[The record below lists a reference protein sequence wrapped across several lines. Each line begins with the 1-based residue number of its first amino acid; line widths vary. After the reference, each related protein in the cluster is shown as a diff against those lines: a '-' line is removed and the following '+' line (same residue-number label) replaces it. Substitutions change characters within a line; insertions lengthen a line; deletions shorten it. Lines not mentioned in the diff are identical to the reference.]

1 MEASIPCAAA
11 PHVLWVPTVTYYYSV
26 PALIFLVTPVFL
38 SKAMNWWSSVVFRL
52 LVECFTKYC
61 MVNESI
67 RHFRALQRIP
77 GGTKVL
83 YNEGNCGDPLSLYLR
98 SLCLDGEF
106 SLFYTSDKS
115 GKVTDCVD
123 CWVFDYELWPS
134 WWTMFRACLV
144 ELLEWFQWEPCQ
156 MAVVESDFF
165 GVVPWN
171 ELRWWSW
178 KKKLLIHFL
187 HGVYP
192 RESLFGHNIT
202 LIHNITSRGK
212 STKEAFSLI
221 QGPSIVLSIK
231 ERKYFFCFSF
241 ILQPKGLLSWHFK
254 GSALWRNMI

>member
-1 MEASIPCAAA
+1 MS
-11 PHVLWVPTVTYYYSV
+11 TVTYYSV
-26 PALIFLVTPVFL
+26 PALVFLVTTVFL
-38 SKAMNWWSSVVFRL
+38 SKAMNWWSGIVFRL

-123 CWVFDYELWPS
+123 CWVIWLWV
-134 WWTMFRACLV
+134 MACLV

-156 MAVVESDFF
+156 MAVVEWFF
-165 GVVPWN
+165 WGGPLKWTKMMGA
-171 ELRWWSW
+171 E
-178 KKKLLIHFL
+178 KKQLLILFL

-192 RESLFGHNIT
+192 RQSLFWPQYHYPQY
-202 LIHNITSRGK
+202 H
-212 STKEAFSLI
+212 F
-221 QGPSIVLSIK
+221 QGEV
-231 ERKYFFCFSF
+231 Y
-241 ILQPKGLLSWHFK
+241 
-254 GSALWRNMI
+254 